1 MALSRL
7 RFAWRSL
14 RRHPRRSALVVL
26 ALAGGLFV
34 LVFLK
39 ALQAGFVEQRL
50 ESGLGL
56 QLGHLTL
63 TAADTSRGL
72 HDIDALCSVLEA
84 QSDVLAAAPRVHGR
98 AFARSARGSAA
109 VSVLGVDVERES
121 RAFTLPDLLLSGE
134 FLGKRPIG
142 TLPPV
147 VLGDTLA
154 AALELSLG
162 DQLALLVEGRDGSL
176 HAEAFK
182 VDGLFHSGAPSID
195 GAAVYLQRRHARV
208 LLDVSA
214 EADDIALRCVDP
226 LTAEALASRLRA
238 LPELSGHD
246 IRSWSQTAP
255 ELRSALDML
264 SLVERVRTLVLFVLV
279 GLGTLNAVSMSVFER
294 RREFGMLLS
303 LGLRP
308 WAVARLVLLE
318 MTLLAAAGLALG
330 GGLAWFVVSGVL
342 AEYGLDVS
350 ALGARLPGAL
360 EGTSVLF
367 PVFVPE
373 HLFMSALWVGL
384 LSLSVLAWPLLSLLR
399 LDPAQVLRDR
409 A

>member
-1 MALSRL
+1 VALSAL
-7 RFAWRSL
+7 HFAWRSL
-14 RRHPRRSALVVL
+14 RRHPRRSALVTL

-56 QLGHLTL
+56 QLGHLRVGPT
-63 TAADTSRGL
+63 DDVSGL
-72 HDIDALCSVLEA
+72 DDVDALCTLLEA
-84 QSDVLAAAPRVHGR
+84 RPGVRAAAPRVHGR

-109 VSVLGVDVERES
+109 VAVLGVDPEREPA
-121 RAFTLPDLLLSGE
+121 AFTLPGLLTEGA
-134 FLGKRPIG
+134 FLAKRPIG

-147 VLGDTLA
+147 VLGAPLA
-154 AALELSLG
+154 AALQLVVG

-176 HAEAFK
+176 HAEAFR
-182 VDGLFHSGAPSID
+182 VDGLFRSGAPSLD
-195 GAAVYLQRRHARV
+195 DAAVYLTTRHARL
-208 LLDVSA
+208 LLDA
-214 EADDIALRCVDP
+214 RHEADDIALRCDDP
-226 LTAEALASRLRA
+226 LAADALAAELRT
-238 LPELSGHD
+238 LPELA
-246 IRSWSQTAP
+246 RLRVESWHASAP

-264 SLVERVRTLVLFVLV
+264 ALVERVRTLVLFVLV

-330 GGLAWFVVSGVL
+330 GGLAWLTVELL
-342 AEYGLDVS
+342 AEHGLDVS

-367 PVFVPE
+367 PVLVPE
-373 HLFMSALWVGL
+373 HLFLSALWVAL
-384 LSLSVLAWPLLSLLR
+384 LALAVLAWPLVSLLR

-409 A
+409 G